1 MLVALTAPQR
11 GGENVPTR
19 VLTAALQ
26 MTTDRQQMTEV
37 SAASACVSTVDVLR
51 CMRAVS
57 RCMHAQRKEGFAC
70 NAKQCGSALRT

>member
-1 MLVALTAPQR
+1 M
-11 GGENVPTR
+11 PTR

-51 CMRAVS
+51 CMTAVS
-57 RCMHAQRKEGFAC
+57 RCMHAQRTRLCMQRKTVRKRVAHIMKSV
-70 NAKQCGSALRT
+70 AAS